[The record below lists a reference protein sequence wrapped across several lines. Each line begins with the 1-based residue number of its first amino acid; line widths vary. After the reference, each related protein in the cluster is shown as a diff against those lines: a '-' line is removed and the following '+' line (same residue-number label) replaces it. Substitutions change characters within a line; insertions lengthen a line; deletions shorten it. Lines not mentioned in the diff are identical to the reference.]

1 MTDVHPFCIRFKG
14 ETIHYKCSSI
24 FESVS
29 KGNIN
34 HPLKWKII
42 HYISSLEGKKINHPL
57 KPPCPEKI
65 IHYRS
70 SSISSVSNGKTSSIH
85 SGGVKGGN
93 QCEREKT
100 GVCVCVSCLRDR
112 RVGTCPWRWWS
123 GALAILQ

>member
-57 KPPCPEKI
+57 KPAC
-65 IHYRS
+65 
-70 SSISSVSNGKTSSIH
+70 
-85 SGGVKGGN
+85 
-93 QCEREKT
+93 REKNHPLQKFIHFVRVEWKKNHPSIL
-100 GVCVCVSCLRDR
+100 GV
-112 RVGTCPWRWWS
+112 
-123 GALAILQ
+123 